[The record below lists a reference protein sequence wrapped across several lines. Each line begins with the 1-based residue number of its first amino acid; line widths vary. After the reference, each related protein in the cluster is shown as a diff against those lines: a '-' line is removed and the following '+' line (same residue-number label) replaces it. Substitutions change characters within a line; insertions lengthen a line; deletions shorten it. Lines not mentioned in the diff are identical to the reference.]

1 VAYAAVPGLGLG
13 LESWTGALAALGA
26 DPGRVHL
33 LPGYGEPIGQRDAP
47 TPTELASILCSRLA
61 APTTLFGHS
70 ASCQVVAHAARL
82 CPELVRRVVLVGLTT
97 DPCASGWPGLVGLW
111 LRTAVHEDPRQV
123 PQLVRQHGRTTL
135 RSMLATMEAARHDDV
150 LATVS
155 QVTCPLVLVRAVR
168 DRIARPDWIR
178 ALADAAMVGSVL
190 EIPVGAHMVQMTH
203 PRAFADG
210 LAPLLA

>member
-1 VAYAAVPGLGLG
+1 M
-13 LESWTGALAALGA
+13 
-26 DPGRVHL
+26 
-33 LPGYGEPIGQRDAP
+33 
-47 TPTELASILCSRLA
+47 
-61 APTTLFGHS
+61 
-70 ASCQVVAHAARL
+70 
-82 CPELVRRVVLVGLTT
+82 
-97 DPCASGWPGLVGLW
+97 
-111 LRTAVHEDPRQV
+111 

-190 EIPVGAHMVQMTH
+190 EITVGAHMVQMTH

-210 LAPLLA
+210 LSPLLA